1 MHQIAGRFDELGNVS
16 LAQLQVLGAEPVR
29 RGSPAGVILK
39 ITRGNRPTRKQIL
52 KPDALGSTLGGILYS
67 RLKNRRAQS
76 TEAVRL

>member
-29 RGSPAGVILK
+29 RGSP
-39 ITRGNRPTRKQIL
+39 RKQIL
-52 KPDALGSTLGGILYS
+52 TPDALGSTLGGILYS